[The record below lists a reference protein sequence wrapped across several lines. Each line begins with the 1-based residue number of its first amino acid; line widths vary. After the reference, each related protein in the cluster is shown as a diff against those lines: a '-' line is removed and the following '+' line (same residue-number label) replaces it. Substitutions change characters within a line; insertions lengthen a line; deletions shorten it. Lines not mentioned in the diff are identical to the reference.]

1 MEKKNNRV
9 SIGAALA
16 VISLALAAAAAL
28 VLFLLPDQPQP
39 PAETLPTTQT
49 QPMETNP
56 TEAETQPTEAET
68 QPPVTLP
75 QLSEGSYEQWLAAA
89 GTMAAY
95 LAYPETTDAVAYFLS
110 ETPLENKGSSPGI
123 YLQLTVGGET
133 VLLRLKPLE
142 GRRSEAGTR
151 DISSMQTGYATYDE
165 VAPIDLEGLPTATM
179 EELAIYLNEILL
191 PSLYEN

>member
-1 MEKKNNRV
+1 MDKKNNRV

-16 VISLALAAAAAL
+16 VIALALAAAAAL

-39 PAETLPTTQT
+39 PAETVPTTQT
-49 QPMETNP
+49 QPAETNP
-56 TEAETQPTEAET
+56 TQAET

-95 LAYPETTDAVAYFLS
+95 LAYPNTTDAVAYFLS

-179 EELAIYLNEILL
+179 EELVIYLNEILL